1 MKFVKSAKVLT
12 LFFFAM
18 TLFYSC
24 GNIHETP
31 NGCVVAF
38 IVAAEQR
45 DMTKAWNI
53 LGSDAQSSYNN
64 LGEKMRKSGRGALEN
79 EISRI
84 SKFRSVKKDYK
95 IEIDSDN
102 PNLVKIVTIGGP
114 QHPVE
119 TINENGNY
127 KIKDIYSVRNLLNG
141 ISAEIIKKE
150 DY

>member
-1 MKFVKSAKVLT
+1 MLNIILLV
-12 LFFFAM
+12 FAQ
-18 TLFYSC
+18 FCSC
-24 GNIHETP
+24 GNIHKTP

-53 LGSDAQSSYNN
+53 LGPDAQSSYNS

-84 SKFRSVKKDYK
+84 SKFRIVKRDYK
-95 IEIDSDN
+95 IVVDSTD

-114 QHPVE
+114 EHRIE

-141 ISAEIIKKE
+141 ISAEVKNE
-150 DY
+150 HY